1 MVLLPDHAR
10 QRNNFKI
17 IPLARP
23 LIERAVDCDGFYV
36 LRGDRG
42 WLFGD
47 RRDAMDPDDLRDC
60 IQKAIIEL
68 IEPVAWKRCEV
79 VNRAGQE
86 SLRRILQK
94 WKGAR

>member
-10 QRNNFKI
+10 QRNNFNI

-23 LIERAVDCDGFYV
+23 RIEREVDADGLLV

-42 WLFGD
+42 WLCRRPPRCDGPRRSPRLYSEGHHRVD
-47 RRDAMDPDDLRDC
+47 RTRGVETLRGR
-60 IQKAIIEL
+60 QPGGTK
-68 IEPVAWKRCEV
+68 
-79 VNRAGQE
+79 
-86 SLRRILQK
+86 SLRTILQK